1 MADARTQ
8 LQDAFAQIMDLA
20 KEFAAASQ
28 QALAGSLSSATE
40 RFVASN
46 ADVFNAMDE
55 ETTRALRRAVD
66 DTIEGS
72 AEAIARAL
80 REPEIWLHPYGVP
93 ERREEWS
100 ERRWGD
106 DSFFTHVVRIA
117 RRVTDPPPDVEVDN
131 PFNRVW
137 IQLSNGADRLD
148 GVLNEFGFRPS
159 NHPDVGGA
167 HFGLQPQTI
176 EELDPSG
183 TLVRLWNRFVKLHA
197 RYRELERAA
206 GAATTS
212 EANEEALRRWR
223 AAAEE

>member
-1 MADARTQ
+1 MLGHSSRTRSHRSWTWRRSSPPPRNRPWPGR
-8 LQDAFAQIMDLA
+8 FPRPR
-20 KEFAAASQ
+20 S
-28 QALAGSLSSATE
+28 GSWRATPMSSTPWMRRRRAPCVE
-40 RFVASN
+40 PW
-46 ADVFNAMDE
+46 
-55 ETTRALRRAVD
+55 TTRSRAAPRR
-66 DTIEGS
+66 S
-72 AEAIARAL
+72 
-80 REPEIWLHPYGVP
+80 P
-93 ERREEWS
+93 ERCGSPRS
-100 ERRWGD
+100 GSIPTGFPSGGRSGRSVDGATIP
-106 DSFFTHVVRIA
+106 SSPTSSGSPGGSPTRHR
-117 RRVTDPPPDVEVDN
+117 VEVDN

-148 GVLNEFGFRPS
+148 GVLNEFGFTPS